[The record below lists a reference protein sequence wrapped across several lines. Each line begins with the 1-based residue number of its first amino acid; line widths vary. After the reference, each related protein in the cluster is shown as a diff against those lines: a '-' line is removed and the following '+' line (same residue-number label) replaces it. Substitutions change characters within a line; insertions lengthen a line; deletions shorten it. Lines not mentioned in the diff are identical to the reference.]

1 MAGIGTG
8 TLVMVPLV
16 EWVIDNQGWRDAYR
30 LLAIMTAVLLTVAV
44 IGAHRPPTS
53 AASPEPIRE
62 AIRGRVDFWILYVS
76 SILISITLF
85 TPFVF
90 LADYIDTV
98 GGTGSAAVLLGLIGM
113 SSIAGRLGFGAV
125 AACIGITGLY
135 QLSFLVLSLSVLVWI
150 VADTSYSLLILFAVV
165 LGVAYGG
172 FIALSPA
179 FVAARFGVVGMG
191 GVLGALYTAAGVGGL
206 VGPPTI
212 GAIIDASGHTAAQI
226 TALVSGLLG
235 TALLLT
241 MRPPPATA

>member
-1 MAGIGTG
+1 
-8 TLVMVPLV
+8 
-16 EWVIDNQGWRDAYR
+16 
-30 LLAIMTAVLLTVAV
+30 MTAVLLTVAA

-53 AASPEPIRE
+53 AASPVPIRE

-125 AACIGITGLY
+125 AARIGITGLY
-135 QLSFLVLSLSVLVWI
+135 QLSFLVLSLSVLLWI

-179 FVAARFGVVGMG
+179 VVAVRFGVVGMG

-241 MRPPPATA
+241 MRPPPTPV